1 MSGIKAIPLAIQ
13 KKPISLQISAARK
26 TLYTHTRSRLT
37 PFEKNI
43 SSCLTNK
50 PTRVNRCTHP
60 LCVFALTPAI
70 ANLHERLESSKQWG
84 KRSAAYYSSLLIPL
98 TCVPPLSARNA
109 FHLLSGRTIPL
120 ALCWALSF
128 FSAAGKLKWWDA
140 PMCHVSPSTFHT
152 WLTNDYTGL
161 HLRKRPFT
169 ASCNF
174 FLFLFFTCLG
184 NTHGCKNEC

>member
-26 TLYTHTRSRLT
+26 TLYTHTLSRST

-120 ALCWALSF
+120 VLCWGLSF
-128 FSAAGKLKWWDA
+128 FFCSRKTEMMRRSNVPCFPINFPYVADKW
-140 PMCHVSPSTFHT
+140 
-152 WLTNDYTGL
+152 LY
-161 HLRKRPFT
+161 RPQSRQE
-169 ASCNF
+169 AIHCELQ
-174 FLFLFFTCLG
+174 FLPFI
-184 NTHGCKNEC
+184 HI